1 MSSLAVRRIVVWI
14 VSFILGFVVTYL
26 LVVVGFPILKPEAA
40 GITLAK
46 FGFGYFIVSYIPVAL
61 IFVTWL
67 DALMSTK
74 ILPD

>member
-1 MSSLAVRRIVVWI
+1 MSSLTVRRIVVWVI
-14 VSFILGFVVTYL
+14 SFILGFVATYL

-40 GITLAK
+40 GITLQN

-67 DALMSTK
+67 DALMGTK

>member
-1 MSSLAVRRIVVWI
+1 MSSLTVRRLVVWI
-14 VSFILGFVVTYL
+14 VSFVLGFVTTYL

-40 GITLAK
+40 GITLDK

-67 DALMSTK
+67 DALLGTK

>member
-1 MSSLAVRRIVVWI
+1 MSSLTVRRLVVWI
-14 VSFILGFVVTYL
+14 VSFVLGFVTTYL

-40 GITLAK
+40 GITLDQ

-67 DALMSTK
+67 DALLGTK

>member
-14 VSFILGFVVTYL
+14 VSLILGFITVDLIVT
-26 LVVVGFPILKPEAA
+26 VGFPILKPEAV
-40 GITLAK
+40 GITLDK

-61 IFVTWL
+61 IYVTWL
-67 DALMSTK
+67 DALMGTK

>member
-1 MSSLAVRRIVVWI
+1 MSSLTVRRIVVWL
-14 VSFILGFVVTYL
+14 VSFVLGFVTTYL

-40 GITLAK
+40 GITLDK

-67 DALMSTK
+67 DALMGTK